1 MYDGNE
7 PVSTKGEQFVP
18 KRVSRHETSNP
29 EVAPILNRIYRT
41 RQDMMRPVLE
51 HPREYVL
58 LSIRAL
64 ADRLG
69 VDAATVSRTV
79 IAMGF
84 PNYREFRKYLHQSSI
99 AHSTAFERMRTAS
112 SSQASFEGQVKETLD
127 GAIRNLEGTCN
138 TLDLHHLKSIADR
151 FYAAKRIF
159 ILGGDLALSLV
170 HFLHYQLMELQF
182 DVTAATSGGH
192 VIHLMRR
199 VTPKDLVVGI
209 SFRRGLRQTVEGLIQ
224 ARAKGCYTI
233 GITDTSISPIARSAN
248 ETLLVSVDVPPFSTS
263 YVAPMALLDG
273 IVSAIANRRRT
284 RSTAI
289 LKQMEED
296 QKTGYRWY
304 PET

>member
-1 MYDGNE
+1 M
-7 PVSTKGEQFVP
+7 P
-18 KRVSRHETSNP
+18 KRTSRHETSKS
-29 EVAPILNRIYRT
+29 EFAPILNRIYRT

-64 ADRLG
+64 ADKLG
-69 VDAATVSRTV
+69 VDAATLSRTV

-99 AHSTAFERMRTAS
+99 AHSTAFERMRATN
-112 SSQASFEGQVKETLD
+112 SSQTSFEGQVKDTLD

-138 TLDLHHLKSIADR
+138 TLDLHHLKSVADR

-199 VTPKDLVVGI
+199 VTPKDLVIGI

-263 YVAPMALLDG
+263 YVAPMALLDA

-284 RSTAI
+284 RSKTI

>member
-1 MYDGNE
+1 M
-7 PVSTKGEQFVP
+7 P